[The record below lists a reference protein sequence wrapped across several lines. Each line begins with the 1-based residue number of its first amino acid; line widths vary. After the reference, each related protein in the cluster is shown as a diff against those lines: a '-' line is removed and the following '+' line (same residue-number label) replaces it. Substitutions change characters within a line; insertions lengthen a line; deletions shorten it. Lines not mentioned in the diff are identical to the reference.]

1 VALSCRLRP
10 MNLTAGVR
18 ERTQKV
24 RAQTRRM
31 APLSQRSHPTLSPT
45 RPEQEAAR
53 RPEVERLMAHPGVG
67 SLTALPLVL
76 IIGTPQ

>member
-1 VALSCRLRP
+1 
-10 MNLTAGVR
+10 MR
-18 ERTQKV
+18 EHKKFEHKQEGWPRFPRGAT
-24 RAQTRRM
+24 
-31 APLSQRSHPTLSPT
+31 PRSVLPAAA
-45 RPEQEAAR
+45 EQEAAR